1 MMARTGGGRV
11 REIFEG
17 EIGYNGREV
26 DVMRKDF
33 ESDSGYVL
41 VEETQGVER
50 RARRRRRFE
59 SESEIVDPWSY
70 SAKRGL
76 GTLRL
81 TMVEYRIFEFLS
93 RRPNQAFTRSRIA
106 NAVSTA
112 SQRVT
117 EELLGSYIASLRG
130 RLGFYSDYIQ
140 AVPYIGYRF
149 KA

>member
-1 MMARTGGGRV
+1 
-11 REIFEG
+11 
-17 EIGYNGREV
+17 
-26 DVMRKDF
+26 MRKDF

-41 VEETQGVER
+41 VEDAPSVER

-59 SESEIVDPWSY
+59 DESEVVGPWSY
-70 SAKRGL
+70 WAKRGM

-106 NAVSTA
+106 QAVSTA

-117 EELLGSYIASLRG
+117 EESLSSYVASLRG
-130 RLGFYSDYIQ
+130 QLGFYSDYIQ
-140 AVPYIGYRF
+140 AVPYIGWRF

>member
-1 MMARTGGGRV
+1 V
-11 REIFEG
+11 
-17 EIGYNGREV
+17 
-26 DVMRKDF
+26 RKDF
-33 ESDSGYVL
+33 ECDSGYVL
-41 VEETQGVER
+41 VEDAPSVER
-50 RARRRRRFE
+50 RARRRRRFDDE
-59 SESEIVDPWSY
+59 TEIVDPWSY
-70 SAKRGL
+70 LAKRGL

-106 NAVSTA
+106 QAVSTA

-117 EELLGSYIASLRG
+117 EESLGGYITSLRG

-140 AVPYIGYRF
+140 AVPYIGWRF